1 MFDFANAIQSVG
13 EAFKSL
19 TNYLKQSKVQQAE
32 TEIIKENKRRLKAL
46 NIAEDILLY
55 IDKFQTR
62 FTSDEWIKYVKLK
75 DKFYDA
81 S

>member
-1 MFDFANAIQSVG
+1 MFDFADAIQSVG

-19 TNYLKQSKVQQAE
+19 TNYLKQSKVQQSE

-55 IDKFQTR
+55 IDNFQTR
-62 FTSDEWIKYVKLK
+62 FTVDEWIKYVKLK

>member
-1 MFDFANAIQSVG
+1 MFDFADAIQSVG

>member
-55 IDKFQTR
+55 IDNFQTR
-62 FTSDEWIKYVKLK
+62 FTADEWIKYVKLK

>member
-1 MFDFANAIQSVG
+1 MFDFADAIQSVG

-75 DKFYDA
+75 EKFYDA

>member
-1 MFDFANAIQSVG
+1 MFDFADAIQSVG

-55 IDKFQTR
+55 IDNFQTR
-62 FTSDEWIKYVKLK
+62 FTVDEWIKYVKLK
-75 DKFYDA
+75 EKFYDA

>member
-1 MFDFANAIQSVG
+1 MFDFADAIQSVG

-62 FTSDEWIKYVKLK
+62 FTPDEWIKYVKLK
-75 DKFYDA
+75 EKFYDA

>member
-1 MFDFANAIQSVG
+1 MFDFADAIQSVG

-19 TNYLKQSKVQQAE
+19 TNYLKQSKVQQSE

-62 FTSDEWIKYVKLK
+62 FTVDKWNKYVKLK
-75 DKFYDA
+75 EKFYDA

>member
-1 MFDFANAIQSVG
+1 MFDFADAIQSVG

-62 FTSDEWIKYVKLK
+62 FTFDEWNKYVKLK
-75 DKFYDA
+75 NKFYDA

>member
-1 MFDFANAIQSVG
+1 MFDFADAIQSVG

-55 IDKFQTR
+55 IDNFQTR
-62 FTSDEWIKYVKLK
+62 FTVDEWNKYVKLK
-75 DKFYDA
+75 NKFYDA